1 MKKLKVKAKDDGR
14 RLDSWLAESLEISR
28 NKVQKLIKE
37 SLVANSEHIL
47 HAHHLVRNGEVIT
60 ISESI
65 KKIAKKT
72 KAAIPKIQVIKETK
86 DYFVINKPAGLLM
99 HGTENEERSSVVDWL
114 LDQDPKI
121 AKVGEDPSRPGIVHR
136 IDKDVSGLVVLAKN
150 QDSFDDLKNQF
161 QKRTILKQYQAL
173 VYGEDLP
180 EEGEIRFK
188 LDRSAKGYRMAA
200 RPENQEGKRAITNFT
215 IIHHYFNYTL
225 VLVTIKTGRTHQIR
239 AHFAAYNHP
248 LVGDD
253 LYGTTKDKLQNKKI
267 KLGRVFL
274 VATHLAFTDL
284 AGKRQEFSIPLPK
297 QLTEVLKNL
306 KIKK

>member
-37 SLVANSEHIL
+37 SLVANTEHVL
-47 HAHHLVRNGEVIT
+47 HAHHLVRNGEIIT
-60 ISESI
+60 IAESN
-65 KKIAKKT
+65 KKIIKKT
-72 KAAIPKIQVIKETK
+72 KASIPKIQVIKETK

-99 HGTENEERSSVVDWL
+99 HGTETEERSSVVDWL

-161 QKRTILKQYQAL
+161 QKRTILKQYEAL

-274 VATHLAFTDL
+274 VATTLAFTDL

-297 QLTEVLKNL
+297 QLTEVLKTL